1 MLVFTQKGKW
11 KLAVVMEDC
20 DPTLRSL
27 RQEGLGLKARL
38 GYIARPYL
46 TQQATR
52 EAGRG
57 EKKPRV

>member
-27 RQEGLGLKARL
+27 RQEGLGLKAGL
-38 GYIARPYL
+38 GYIVRPYL
-46 TQQATR
+46 KQQAKR
-52 EAGRG
+52 EAGAG

>member
-27 RQEGLGLKARL
+27 RQESLGLKASL
-38 GYIARPYL
+38 GYIAR
-46 TQQATR
+46 QIASNKR
-52 EAGRG
+52 SWGRG
-57 EKKPRV
+57 EET